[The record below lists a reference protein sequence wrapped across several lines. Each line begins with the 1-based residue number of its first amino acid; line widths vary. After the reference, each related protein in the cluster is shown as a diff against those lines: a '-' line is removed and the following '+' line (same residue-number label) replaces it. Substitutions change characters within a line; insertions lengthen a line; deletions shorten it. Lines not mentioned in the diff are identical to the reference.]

1 MLKIT
6 IPKPCHEDWNK
17 MTENQEGRH
26 CNSCMKTVIDFTR
39 MNDDEVR
46 NFLVSKK
53 EEHVCGR
60 FQNKQLQ
67 RIQLELP
74 ADIYYLEMPLWKKF
88 LVACLVVFSTTL
100 FSCDIKHAD
109 ATSGKIEKLSNGTD
123 SINNLVKD
131 EIRVGGF
138 FVSNV
143 SIRVAPTIDTVTFIA
158 PPIIMGD
165 FEIRPIDDT
174 SINTQEVIIG
184 KPAYQPIDS
193 IPLKQSAESIKGEIL
208 FVPDSTKNDNK
219 CPAGI

>member
-1 MLKIT
+1 MLKIS
-6 IPKPCHEDWNK
+6 IPTPCHEDWNK
-17 MTENQEGRH
+17 MTSNNEGRH
-26 CNSCMKTVIDFTR
+26 CNSCMKTVIDFTG
-39 MNDDEVR
+39 MTDDEVR
-46 NFLVSKK
+46 NFLINKK
-53 EEHVCGR
+53 DEHLCGR
-60 FQNKQLQ
+60 FHNKQLQ

-74 ADIYYLEMPLWKKF
+74 ANIYYMQMPLWKKF

-165 FEIRPIDDT
+165 FEIRPIGDT
-174 SINTQEVIIG
+174 AESIPLAVVG
-184 KPAYQPIDS
+184 KPAYNPVDTIPMNQPGD
-193 IPLKQSAESIKGEIL
+193 SIKGEIL
-208 FVPDSTKNDNK
+208 FVPDSNKNDKK
-219 CPAGI
+219 CPEGI

>member
-74 ADIYYLEMPLWKKF
+74 ADIYYLEMPSWKKF

-109 ATSGKIEKLSNGTD
+109 ATSGKIETKMLPEYLLGGPVGVINRDSTRIDPLVNTD
-123 SINNLVKD
+123 T
-131 EIRVGGF
+131 
-138 FVSNV
+138 
-143 SIRVAPTIDTVTFIA
+143 AFI
-158 PPIIMGD
+158 PPLIMGD
-165 FEIRPIDDT
+165 FEIRPIGDT
-174 SINTQEVIIG
+174 AESIPLAVVG
-184 KPAYQPIDS
+184 KPAYNPVDTIPINQPVD
-193 IPLKQSAESIKGEIL
+193 SIKGEIL
-208 FVPDSTKNDNK
+208 FVPDSNKNDKK
-219 CPAGI
+219 CPEGI